1 MQDLTY
7 HTENRVAYLTLNRPE
22 KRNAFSATLVAQL
35 KEAFTKAAEDDNV
48 KVVVLQAKGTVF
60 CAGADLAYLQTLQTN
75 TYEENLADSSF
86 LKDLYEQIYRF
97 PKPTI
102 AAVQGAALAGGCG
115 LATVCD
121 FVFAVPEAKFG
132 YTEVKIG
139 FVPAIVSKF
148 LLRKIGEMQAR
159 YLLISG
165 ELISAQKAE
174 QIGLITAVVEA
185 ENLTEKVQN
194 FAQIL
199 CKNNSAEAMFM
210 TKKAIEI
217 VQEQDL
223 SQALLYAAALNAQA
237 RATQD
242 CKKGIAAFLNKE
254 KIVW

>member
-1 MQDLTY
+1 MMQHLTY
-7 HTENRVAYLTLNRPE
+7 HTENRVAFLTLNRPE
-22 KRNAFSATLVAQL
+22 KRNAFSAELVSEL
-35 KEAFTKAAEDDNV
+35 KEAFFKAQEDENV
-48 KVVVLQAKGTVF
+48 KVVVLQAAGTVF
-60 CAGADLAYLQTLQTN
+60 CAGADLAYLQTLQAN
-75 TYEENLADSSF
+75 AYEENLADSVF

-139 FVPAIVSKF
+139 FVPAIVSKL
-148 LLRKIGEMQAR
+148 LLRKIGETQAR

-165 ELISAQKAE
+165 ELITAQKAE
-174 QIGLITAVVEA
+174 QIGLVTAVVE
-185 ENLTEKVQN
+185 NLSEKVQN

-223 SQALLYAAALNAQA
+223 SQALDYAAALNAQA